1 VCLLV
6 HFSRLSNFIFIFSH
20 TLYRPNDNNV
30 KGIVVIF
37 FKGKRQLDE
46 FVAASPFNYRQNC
59 LLYLPPQLPAVDPDS
74 DSYLQAV
81 ADQVTRLIQA
91 SHGHTLVLFNSYR
104 MMSWIREL
112 IDPEQVMVPLLVA
125 NRDIELTIRHF
136 KELPN
141 AVLFAT
147 GACWE
152 GINFAGDLVSS
163 LIIVTLP
170 FAVPDEI
177 RRREQQQYACLRDFI
192 QATIVPA
199 MQQKLKQGFGR
210 AIRTETD
217 TCVVSILDPRALAGA
232 RYHNHTLAA
241 LPDCPL
247 THQLQDVA
255 EFIYRVKD
263 PGYFTA

>member
-1 VCLLV
+1 MNSSPLHLSIIARTVC
-6 HFSRLSNFIFIFSH
+6 STCR
-20 TLYRPNDNNV
+20 
-30 KGIVVIF
+30 
-37 FKGKRQLDE
+37 
-46 FVAASPFNYRQNC
+46 
-59 LLYLPPQLPAVDPDS
+59 PQLPAVDPDS

-210 AIRTETD
+210 ATPDGRRTPASSASSIRA
-217 TCVVSILDPRALAGA
+217 PWLAFA
-232 RYHNHTLAA
+232 ITITHWQHSF
-241 LPDCPL
+241 DCPL